1 MFRRFLGLGQRKPVQ
16 QAGQRLYAQLLEPPL
31 LAEVLRLCQLSDTL
45 SGRFAAL
52 SLCAALVLDGREDR
66 AQVERDL
73 VGAMVA
79 DIDTALR
86 ERSLGDATVKKQAK
100 NHAAAL
106 YGRLRAYQQALAQ
119 PEEAQAQA
127 QVLRRNLY
135 ADTPSPSQ
143 EQALPQV
150 LPGLRSLL
158 QALL

>member
-66 AQVERDL
+66 AQVERDF

-119 PEEAQAQA
+119 PEEALA

-135 ADTPSPSQ
+135 TDTPSPLQ